1 MEPKFCRPRPGP
13 ISTWILRPLIFGGR
27 SLRKFEQSGSATFI
41 ELIALLDAIKSYHP
55 FLSNGREFLLLTDHL
70 SLSYL
75 QNLRLQSSP
84 QLIRFSLF
92 LQHFRFRVKHIR
104 GSENFLCDFLSRYPS
119 IHSPPE
125 ETTDGKTTDAQQ
137 SDYILPE
144 VDFYDYLSAIDV
156 DAYNADSEIN
166 FRDPTKK
173 RRRNYKICQITP
185 IDAQESTGDEP
196 QQQAHRTPRRTN
208 HAQQSDH
215 SDSEHQAV
223 TRDEARVHTDD
234 ESTLMDS
241 TLSEQYSQ
249 IQSQMN
255 PEVNLD
261 SQKDDPFFEAIIS
274 HLQTGALPN
283 DRTLAQRIL
292 CQIDD
297 YYIEDNQLWHLARLR
312 GKRLTKIAPRFQQ
325 LCIPRQF
332 RMKIMESIHNISH
345 FSFLKC
351 YLTARQ
357 RFYWPAMATEMAIF
371 TKSCLVC
378 QQIKFSAQPKYPVHG
393 MPTHDLFD
401 CLHIDF
407 HEIRT
412 PKKSTPSEYKYV
424 LVAIDQASNYVTLL
438 PTANMQ
444 AATAARL
451 IMDNIILKYGT
462 FRYLISDRSTS
473 WLNQLFAAFLTLPGF
488 ETHHIKTSPYRAKV
502 NSLAELQNKNLIRHI
517 SAYASDPSQFPQY
530 LAAIAAGVNTSVN
543 LTLGVAPYYVLY
555 GKNFRFPFETAL
567 TSNEQAFRSYDH
579 PTLQALA
586 QRMKIVRE
594 IVNQNVNGSTEN
606 YGENSQ
612 CRYETTHIPRRRQG
626 FYFK

>member
-1 MEPKFCRPRPGP
+1 VKRGSRIDSTRFQRIRNIQAPKNITETRQICGLFQYFKRYLPNFAKTLSPIRQLLQKDVPFCWTAEHDKALEQLKEQLLQNATLAYPDYNKEFVILVDGSRNSVGHVLAQVQHG
-13 ISTWILRPLIFGGR
+13 SLRPLIFGGR

-125 ETTDGKTTDAQQ
+125 EMTDGKTTDAQQ

-166 FRDPTKK
+166 FRDPAKK

-185 IDAQESTGDEP
+185 IDAR
-196 QQQAHRTPRRTN
+196 QALATSYSSRPHRTPRRTN

-215 SDSEHQAV
+215 SDGEHQAV

-357 RFYWPAMATEMAIF
+357 RFYWPAMATEMVYLPNRVLFANRLNF
-371 TKSCLVC
+371 RHSQNTPFMAC
-378 QQIKFSAQPKYPVHG
+378 QRTSYSSA
-393 MPTHDLFD
+393 
-401 CLHIDF
+401 CI
-407 HEIRT
+407 
-412 PKKSTPSEYKYV
+412 
-424 LVAIDQASNYVTLL
+424 
-438 PTANMQ
+438 
-444 AATAARL
+444 
-451 IMDNIILKYGT
+451 
-462 FRYLISDRSTS
+462 LISTRYEPQR
-473 WLNQLFAAFLTLPGF
+473 NQLP
-488 ETHHIKTSPYRAKV
+488 
-502 NSLAELQNKNLIRHI
+502 
-517 SAYASDPSQFPQY
+517 AST
-530 LAAIAAGVNTSVN
+530 NT
-543 LTLGVAPYYVLY
+543 
-555 GKNFRFPFETAL
+555 F
-567 TSNEQAFRSYDH
+567 
-579 PTLQALA
+579 
-586 QRMKIVRE
+586 
-594 IVNQNVNGSTEN
+594 
-606 YGENSQ
+606 
-612 CRYETTHIPRRRQG
+612 
-626 FYFK
+626 